1 MSHLVWYTYSMNN
14 MKNENEI
21 TEAQLL
27 VNQEVRVTSRRSKFF
42 GRTGLVRSVMADGR
56 TLEVNLRSTAAGLF
70 STQANV
76 FLDITLVGEITDWP
90 EPRFGTVDPNLGAIA
105 NSVVQDGI

>member
-1 MSHLVWYTYSMNN
+1 
-14 MKNENEI
+14 MKNKTEM

-27 VNQEVRVTSRRSKFF
+27 VNQEVRVTSRQSKFF

-56 TLEVNLRSTAAGLF
+56 SLEVNLRSTAAGLF

-76 FLDITLVGEITDWP
+76 FLDVTLVGEIQEQTQFAKT
-90 EPRFGTVDPNLGAIA
+90 EQSLGPIA
-105 NSVVQDGI
+105 NSVVQSHI